1 MPNQVNRTFNKKS
14 QSIKRKVAFFDV
26 DGTIFRSSLLI
37 EITEKLIEKRYFPES
52 IRERY
57 MSAQKRWLDREGDY
71 ADYIKAVVGVFVEQI
86 KGLPYSHFADTA
98 KEVVTSEQKKVY
110 RYTRDLIKELRK
122 KNYFL
127 LAISQ
132 SPKTILDPF
141 CRILGFDKVYGRI
154 FELGPSESITGNF
167 IDEYLIEN
175 KANIV
180 RRAIEK
186 ERLSLKGSIAVGDTE
201 DDIPMLELVE
211 RPICFNPNRK
221 LYKWAKRNQA
231 EIVVERKDV
240 IYKL

>member
-1 MPNQVNRTFNKKS
+1 MPNQVNGTFNKKS

-98 KEVVTSEQKKVY
+98 KEGGKKE
-110 RYTRDLIKELRK
+110 KK

-186 ERLSLKGSIAVGDTE
+186 ERL
-201 DDIPMLELVE
+201 
-211 RPICFNPNRK
+211 
-221 LYKWAKRNQA
+221 
-231 EIVVERKDV
+231 
-240 IYKL
+240 